1 MISLLKA
8 KKNVFFKI
16 EDISNNAP
24 LRIKRR
30 LLELGFTSGTKVRVL
45 RKSLIG
51 QAYLVELRGF
61 TLSMRKDILAY
72 LNVDG

>member
-16 EDISNNAP
+16 EGISNNAP